1 MKYRN
6 PIIPGYHPDPS
17 ICRVGEDFYLVNST
31 FEFFPG
37 VPIFHSN
44 PAPNEAR
51 IRYEK
56 PVCRRNPLCKD
67 CNYEADGFVCWHDEN
82 RCLRTDMM
90 KIQNRRK

>member
-1 MKYRN
+1 MRTPALVCFQRKRGDDN
-6 PIIPGYHPDPS
+6 ETGSMDGT
-17 ICRVGEDFYLVNST
+17 VGTDLALM
-31 FEFFPG
+31 G

-67 CNYEADGFVCWHDEN
+67 CNYEANGFVCWHDEN
-82 RCLRTDMM
+82 RCLRTDIM
-90 KIQNRRK
+90 KIQNRRR

>member
-1 MKYRN
+1 MTTKTEQSN
-6 PIIPGYHPDPS
+6 GGIETSLALMGI
-17 ICRVGEDFYLVNST
+17 
-31 FEFFPG
+31 
-37 VPIFHSN
+37 PIFHSN

-56 PVCRRNPLCKD
+56 PVCRRNPLCRD

>member
-1 MKYRN
+1 MTMKMETMD
-6 PIIPGYHPDPS
+6 GT
-17 ICRVGEDFYLVNST
+17 VGTDLASM
-31 FEFFPG
+31 G

>member
-1 MKYRN
+1 MTMKMETMD
-6 PIIPGYHPDPS
+6 GV
-17 ICRVGEDFYLVNST
+17 VGTDLALM
-31 FEFFPG
+31 G

-67 CNYEADGFVCWHDEN
+67 CNYEANGFVCWHDEN

-90 KIQNRRK
+90 KIQNRRR

>member
-1 MKYRN
+1 MTMKMETMD
-6 PIIPGYHPDPS
+6 GT
-17 ICRVGEDFYLVNST
+17 VGTDLALM
-31 FEFFPG
+31 G

-56 PVCRRNPLCKD
+56 PVCKRNPLCKD

-90 KIQNRRK
+90 KIQNRRR